1 MAIVDLNT
9 CIWKDPWYRKLPL
22 KAKILFIF
30 LWTNDHKNIVCMYE
44 IDIETIGFY
53 TGLTRKDIM
62 DTLSILYPK
71 VKYDPVKG
79 LVWVVNFVRHQFM
92 KGQRLSPKIK
102 TAIERCLVQLNG
114 HFFIREFLEEYQYL
128 NIEYPY
134 PIDTLSIG
142 YAYPPG
148 GGEGKGINIIN
159 NQEVSIT
166 PPIVPPLDPEPPQEN
181 ENDFNRFWTAYP
193 RKKSKGQA
201 LTTWRKLKKEKRLPD
216 IEIILTAIERLKL
229 SHDWQKEGG
238 GFIPYP
244 SSWLNA
250 MGWLDE
256 CEVEIKKP
264 AVIPFEIGCALSI
277 LKSAGEPDFVEYCRN
292 KKLNPDEVRQYAA
305 E

>member
-22 KAKILFIF
+22 KAKILFLF
-30 LWTNDHKNIVCMYE
+30 LWTNDHKNIACMYE

-53 TGLTRKDIM
+53 TGLSRKDIV
-62 DTLSILYPK
+62 DTLSMLYPK
-71 VKYDPVKG
+71 VKYDSGKG

-92 KGQRLSPKIK
+92 RKQSVSPKIK
-102 TAIERCLVQLNG
+102 KAIENCLSQLNG
-114 HFFIREFLEEYQYL
+114 HFFIGEFLKEYQCL
-128 NIEYPY
+128 NIDYPY
-134 PIDTLSIG
+134 SIDTLSG
-142 YAYPPG
+142 EYPYSPG
-148 GGEGKGINIIN
+148 GGEGKGNNIIN

-166 PPIVPPLDPEPPQEN
+166 PPIVPPK
-181 ENDFNRFWTAYP
+181 NDEDDFDRFWTVYP

-201 LTTWRKLKKEKRLPD
+201 LTTWKKLKKEKRLPD

-256 CEVEIKKP
+256 CEVDIKQP
-264 AVIPFEIGCALSI
+264 EVIPFEIGCALSI

-292 KKLNPDEVRQYAA
+292 KKLNPDEVRQHAA
-305 E
+305 EQF